1 MSEEQVRL
9 HLKMLR
15 GDSAQPPIVT
25 VDRSMPIEQFRTLV
39 AQKLGL
45 DNENIKMIFR
55 GKALKPG
62 TTLNEYN
69 VEDDMVIQVL
79 QERAR
84 QAEETRPDPPPAR
97 PAPPPPPPPPQTHIC
112 EDPAVFET
120 VSKASTVVARVQR
133 EVAELQKTIISGD
146 EARARDQALA
156 LTQLL
161 RDTSRQLHEAASNL
175 RAVNG
180 LVAMDGGMAN
190 LTNVINN
197 FQGVVQRML
206 GPLLG

>member
-1 MSEEQVRL
+1 MSEEEVRL

-25 VDRSMPIEQFRTLV
+25 VNRSMPIEQFRTLV

-69 VEDDMVIQVL
+69 VEDDVVIQVL

-84 QAEETRPDPPPAR
+84 PAEESHPDPPPAPP
-97 PAPPPPPPPPQTHIC
+97 PAPPPPPPQTHLC

-156 LTQLL
+156 LSELL
-161 RDTSRQLHEAASNL
+161 RDTSRQLHEAASTL
-175 RAVNG
+175 RGVNG
-180 LVAMDGGMAN
+180 LMVMDGGMAN